1 MYLEVVKDIQAL
13 EAQIE
18 QDKAQARTRGQ
29 EAVNEAQRQG
39 RALLAEKRDAIREAD
54 NAAMVSCQAQADR
67 RRGELLSGTEQEIA
81 SLRAQ
86 AEQHM
91 DDAVARIM
99 EKVVGR

>member
-39 RALLAEKRDAIREAD
+39 RALLAEKRDAIRAAD
-54 NAAMVSCQAQADR
+54 NAAMVNCQAQADR
-67 RRGELLSGTEQEIA
+67 RREELLAGTQQEIDA
-81 SLRAQ
+81 LRAR